1 MRYGGHPS
9 KEQLQRNFDSMLQRA
24 LSGGG
29 LRTETGL
36 DQQTMRALRD
46 LRSAYPN
53 ASPELEA
60 AARRAF
66 AGQLDGSNAA
76 ARRAEMDRIIAEY
89 E

>member
-9 KEQLQRNFDSMLQRA
+9 KEQLQRNFDSMLRSV
-24 LSGGG
+24 LSGSG

-36 DQQTMRALRD
+36 DQQTMKALRE

-53 ASPELEA
+53 APQELEA

-76 ARRAEMDRIIAEY
+76 QRRAEQDRMIAER